1 MKLKVCMSILPL
13 NIIYLQIILVIIKKK
28 KKKKT
33 NTTSTYSKDA
43 FSGGGGCL
51 SSQLQKEGELRG

>member
-28 KKKKT
+28 KKKQQIPPPLIPRMRLV
-33 NTTSTYSKDA
+33 
-43 FSGGGGCL
+43 GV
-51 SSQLQKEGELRG
+51 EGV

>member
-13 NIIYLQIILVIIKKK
+13 NIIYLQIILVIIKK

>member
-28 KKKKT
+28 KKKT
-33 NTTSTYSKDA
+33 NTTSTYSKDV

>member
-28 KKKKT
+28 KETT

>member
-28 KKKKT
+28 KKQQIPPPLIPRMRLV
-33 NTTSTYSKDA
+33 
-43 FSGGGGCL
+43 GV
-51 SSQLQKEGELRG
+51 EGV